1 MNSNMILDT
10 QYLIDMVDEV
20 VLIFDESG
28 TILYGN
34 NKVDEWL
41 PCSRAEMVGKN
52 VRFLTHENYTR
63 GILTIEEV
71 ITRKETV
78 FNNVLYSNGKL
89 ISYTG
94 KPAFNNEGT
103 FVGGV
108 LTGRDMSYL
117 VKLYKEQ
124 TRHPVLTTNDELI
137 GNSREIGL
145 VRRQI
150 LNAAK
155 TDAPVMIIGES
166 GTGKEVVARAIYKNS
181 GRADK
186 PFIAINCSAIP
197 MELVEAELFGYEE
210 GAFTGARKKG
220 KKGLLESANG
230 GTVFLDEI
238 GTIPKHLQSKFLR
251 VIQENK
257 IMRVGGIQEIDLDI
271 RYISAT
277 NLTLSQLRD
286 ENYFRQDLY
295 YRLCVIPIQIP
306 PLRQRTGDAEQLA
319 AYFVE
324 YFNKLYMKHTVL
336 TDEVLDLIRTS
347 TWPGNV
353 RELRNIM
360 ERLVITSD
368 DDNLNAEDYKL
379 VTSIDAV
386 EDDGQKTRLDL
397 DDSVTLD
404 DAYKMVD
411 QVLITRAVE
420 RMGSVRKAA
429 KLLGINRSTLYRKI
443 QESRIDLDKI
453 GL

>member
-1 MNSNMILDT
+1 MDT
-10 QYLIDMVDEV
+10 QHLIDMVDEV
-20 VLIFDESG
+20 VLLFDASG
-28 TILYGN
+28 MITMGN

-41 PCSRAEMVGKN
+41 PCSRNEMVGKN
-52 VRFLTHENYTR
+52 VSFLKHQKYTQ

-71 ITRKETV
+71 ILRRETV

-89 ISYTG
+89 VSYTG
-94 KPAFNNEGT
+94 KPAFDKDGN
-103 FVGGV
+103 FIGGV

-117 VKLYKEQ
+117 IKLYKDQ
-124 TRHPVLTTNDELI
+124 TRHLEQTTDDKLI
-137 GNSREIGL
+137 GNSKEISL

-166 GTGKEVVARAIYKNS
+166 GTGKEVVARAIHNNS
-181 GRADK
+181 SRADK
-186 PFIAINCSAIP
+186 PCIAINCSAIP
-197 MELVEAELFGYEE
+197 RELVEAELFGYEE
-210 GAFTGARKKG
+210 GAFTGARRGG

-238 GTIPKHLQSKFLR
+238 GTLPKYVQSKFLR

-257 IMRVGGIQEIDLDI
+257 LIRVGGVSEIDLDI

-277 NLTLSQLRD
+277 NLTLPQLRD
-286 ENYFRQDLY
+286 EDYFRQDLY
-295 YRLCVIPIQIP
+295 YRLCVIPIQVP
-306 PLRQRTGDAEQLA
+306 PLRQRAGDAEQLA

-324 YFNKLYMKHTVL
+324 FFNKLYLKNTVL
-336 TDEVLDLIRTS
+336 TEEVLKLIRANK
-347 TWPGNV
+347 WPGNV

-360 ERLVITSD
+360 ERLVIAAD
-368 DDNLNAEDYKL
+368 DDQLTAEDYKL

-386 EDDGQKTRLDL
+386 EEEDAMTKLEL
-397 DDSVTLD
+397 DDVSTLED
-404 DAYKMVD
+404 GYRIVD
-411 QVLITRAVE
+411 QILIARAVK

-443 QESRIDLDKI
+443 QDSRIDIEKA
-453 GL
+453 

>member
-1 MNSNMILDT
+1 
-10 QYLIDMVDEV
+10 MVDEV
-20 VLIFDESG
+20 VLIFDETG
-28 TILYGN
+28 TILMGN
-34 NKVDEWL
+34 DKVDEWL
-41 PCSRAEMVGKN
+41 PCSRDEIVGNN
-52 VRFLTHENYTR
+52 VRFLQHANYTR

-71 ITRKETV
+71 IQKRKAV

-94 KPAFNNEGT
+94 KPAFDKEGN
-103 FVGGV
+103 FIGGV

-117 VKLYKEQ
+117 IKLYKEQ
-124 TRHPVLTTNDELI
+124 DHHPNQTTDDELI
-137 GNSREIGL
+137 GDSQEIGL

-166 GTGKEVVARAIYKNS
+166 GTGKEVIARSIYKNS
-181 GRADK
+181 RRADK
-186 PFIAINCSAIP
+186 PCVAINCSAIP
-197 MELVEAELFGYEE
+197 TELVEAELFGYEE
-210 GAFTGARKKG
+210 GAFTGARKGG

-238 GTIPKHLQSKFLR
+238 GTLPKHLQSKFLR

-257 IMRVGGIQEIDLDI
+257 MMRVGGVREIDLDI

-277 NLTLSQLRD
+277 NLTLAQLRD

-295 YRLCVIPIQIP
+295 YRLCVIPIQVP
-306 PLRQRTGDAEQLA
+306 PLRQRIGDAEQLA
-319 AYFVE
+319 AYFVD

-336 TDEVLDLIRTS
+336 TEEVLELIRGN

-360 ERLVITSD
+360 ERLVITAD
-368 DDNLNAEDYKL
+368 DEELNAEDYKL
-379 VTSIDAV
+379 ATSIDSV
-386 EDDGQKTRLDL
+386 EDEVEKTRLEL
-397 DDSVTLD
+397 DDIVTLD

-411 QVLITRAVE
+411 QILISRAV
-420 RMGSVRKAA
+420 RQMGSVKKAA
-429 KLLGINRSTLYRKI
+429 KVLGINRSTLYRKI
-443 QESRIDLDKI
+443 QDSRVELDRTEQ
-453 GL
+453 

>member
-1 MNSNMILDT
+1 MNSYILTDT
-10 QYLIDMVDEV
+10 QRLIDMVDEV
-20 VLIFDESG
+20 VLIFDETG
-28 TILYGN
+28 TILMGN
-34 NKVDEWL
+34 DKVDEWL
-41 PCSRAEMVGKN
+41 PCSRDEIVGNN
-52 VRFLTHENYTR
+52 VRFLQHANYTR

-71 ITRKETV
+71 IQKRKAV

-94 KPAFNNEGT
+94 KPAFDKEGN
-103 FVGGV
+103 FIGGV

-117 VKLYKEQ
+117 IKLYKEQ
-124 TRHPVLTTNDELI
+124 DRHPIQTTDDELI
-137 GNSREIGL
+137 GDSREIGL

-166 GTGKEVVARAIYKNS
+166 GTGKEVIARAIYKNS
-181 GRADK
+181 RRADK
-186 PFIAINCSAIP
+186 PCVAINCSAIP
-197 MELVEAELFGYEE
+197 TELVEAELFGYEE
-210 GAFTGARKKG
+210 GAFTGARKGG

-238 GTIPKHLQSKFLR
+238 GTLPKHLQSKFLR

-257 IMRVGGIQEIDLDI
+257 MMRVGGVREIDLDI

-277 NLTLSQLRD
+277 NLTLAQLRD

-295 YRLCVIPIQIP
+295 YRLCVIPIQVP
-306 PLRQRTGDAEQLA
+306 PLRQRIGDAEQLA
-319 AYFVE
+319 AYFVD

-336 TDEVLDLIRTS
+336 TEEVLELIRGN

-360 ERLVITSD
+360 ERLVITAD
-368 DDNLNAEDYKL
+368 DEELNAEDYKL
-379 VTSIDAV
+379 ATSIDSV
-386 EDDGQKTRLDL
+386 EDDVEKTRLEL
-397 DDSVTLD
+397 DDIVTLD

-411 QVLITRAVE
+411 QILISRAV
-420 RMGSVRKAA
+420 RQMGSVKKAA
-429 KLLGINRSTLYRKI
+429 KVLGINRSTLYRKI
-443 QESRIDLDKI
+443 QDSRVELDRTEQ
-453 GL
+453 

>member
-1 MNSNMILDT
+1 MNSNIMDT

-20 VLIFDESG
+20 VLIFDQTG
-28 TILYGN
+28 TIVMGN
-34 NKVDEWL
+34 KKVDDWL

-52 VRFLTHENYTR
+52 VRFLKHENYTR

-71 ITRKETV
+71 ILHQETV

-94 KPAFNNEGT
+94 KPAFDKEGN
-103 FVGGV
+103 FIGGV

-117 VKLYKEQ
+117 VKLYREQ
-124 TRHPVLTTNDELI
+124 TRNPGLTTDDELI
-137 GNSREIGL
+137 GSSREIGL

-181 GRADK
+181 SRADK
-186 PFIAINCSAIP
+186 PCVAINCSAIP
-197 MELVEAELFGYEE
+197 AELVEAELFGYEE
-210 GAFTGARKKG
+210 GAFTGARKGG

-238 GTIPKHLQSKFLR
+238 GTLPKHLQSKFLR

-257 IMRVGGIQEIDLDI
+257 MMRVGGVREIDLDI

-277 NLTLSQLRD
+277 NLTLAQLRD

-295 YRLCVIPIQIP
+295 YRLCVIPIQMP

-319 AYFVE
+319 AYFVD
-324 YFNKLYMKHTVL
+324 YFNKLYLKHTVL
-336 TDEVLDLIRTS
+336 TDEVLELIRAS
-347 TWPGNV
+347 SWPGNV

-360 ERLVITSD
+360 ERLVITAD
-368 DDNLNAEDYKL
+368 DENLSAEDYRL

-386 EDDGQKTRLDL
+386 EDDRQGTRLELGDF
-397 DDSVTLD
+397 VTLD
-404 DAYKMVD
+404 AAYKMVD
-411 QVLITRAVE
+411 QVLISRAIQ
-420 RMGSVRKAA
+420 RMGSVKKAA
-429 KLLGINRSTLYRKI
+429 KYLGINRSTLYRKI
-443 QESRIDLDKI
+443 QDSRIEIDKEP
-453 GL
+453 

>member
-1 MNSNMILDT
+1 LNSYILTDT
-10 QYLIDMVDEV
+10 QRLIDMVDEV
-20 VLIFDESG
+20 VLIFDETG
-28 TILYGN
+28 TILMGN

-41 PCSRAEMVGKN
+41 PCSRNEMVGNN
-52 VRFLTHENYTR
+52 VRFLQHANYTR

-71 ITRKETV
+71 IQKKETV

-94 KPAFNNEGT
+94 KPAFDEEGN

-117 VKLYKEQ
+117 IKLYKEQ
-124 TRHPVLTTNDELI
+124 DRHLNQTTDDELI
-137 GNSREIGL
+137 GDSREIGL

-181 GRADK
+181 RRADK
-186 PFIAINCSAIP
+186 PCVAINCSAIP

-210 GAFTGARKKG
+210 GAFTGARKGG

-238 GTIPKHLQSKFLR
+238 GTLPKHLQSKFLR

-257 IMRVGGIQEIDLDI
+257 MMRVGGVREIDLDI

-277 NLTLSQLRD
+277 NLTLAQLHD

-295 YRLCVIPIQIP
+295 YRLCVIPIQVP
-306 PLRQRTGDAEQLA
+306 PLRQRTGDAEKLA
-319 AYFVE
+319 AYFVD
-324 YFNKLYMKHTVL
+324 YFNKLYMKDTIL
-336 TDEVLDLIRTS
+336 TEEVLELIRAS
-347 TWPGNV
+347 NWPGNV

-360 ERLVITSD
+360 ERLVITAD
-368 DDNLNAEDYKL
+368 DVALKAEDYKL
-379 VTSIDAV
+379 VTSIDSV
-386 EDDGQKTRLDL
+386 EEDGDKTRLEL
-397 DDSVTLD
+397 DDIVTLD

-411 QVLITRAVE
+411 QILISRAV
-420 RMGSVRKAA
+420 RQMGSVKKAA
-429 KLLGINRSTLYRKI
+429 KVLGINRSTLYRKI
-443 QESRIDLDKI
+443 QDSRVELDRTEQ
-453 GL
+453 